1 MLRRGSRS
9 IRSVWR
15 RQEWTSCLA
24 AGTMSSLVI
33 SSDHLVLL
41 ALRSVCRGIRD
52 ERGVAAITRLVTRYA
67 IFGAAAAFL
76 GCEGRRTVTGTAEP
90 IGLTVRVNVGPALAP
105 AAQAL
110 GWSGAAVPG
119 ATVVAQLTSD
129 NLGQLAAD
137 TVVTDA
143 SGVSRFGNLLAG
155 SYTFQVS
162 RPLTADE
169 QTRAGGAL
177 GSVYALAGVG
187 TIVLTP
193 SGADTLDVELNGVGA
208 GTLAFSEIFQTEPL
222 LTSIGEV
229 YMWGAYL
236 KIYNNADTTIQL
248 AGKLFISAVP
258 GNTLGGPFTCS
269 SFAAIEH
276 DGLGLWAQY
285 IFRFPDTAQPLAPGT
300 GALIA
305 TDAIDHTQIKNA
317 AGFFDLSRAEF
328 EFKGTQD
335 AHNPLAQGMLD
346 VGPQPFDGGHGW
358 VSNGDRQVIALV
370 EPLDLTLL
378 VSHFDPVYGGGQ
390 IFLRIPT
397 EALLDVVQWK
407 PIFPPSPYLGTDCP
421 SSVVASIDAAEARN
435 VVTFYDTLT
444 MHRRVSRTLTTGRVI
459 IQQSHNSAADW
470 YAAPGTPYKMP

>member
-1 MLRRGSRS
+1 MLRRASRS
-9 IRSVWR
+9 IR
-15 RQEWTSCLA
+15 
-24 AGTMSSLVI
+24 
-33 SSDHLVLL
+33 
-41 ALRSVCRGIRD
+41 
-52 ERGVAAITRLVTRYA
+52 YA
-67 IFGAAAAFL
+67 ILGGAAALL
-76 GCEGRRTVTGTAEP
+76 GCDGRRTVTGTAEP
-90 IGLTVRVNVGPALAP
+90 IGLTVRVHVGAALAP

-119 ATVVAQLTSD
+119 ATVVAQFASD
-129 NLGQLAAD
+129 NSGQPAAD
-137 TVVTDA
+137 TLLTDS

-155 SYTFQVS
+155 NYAFQVS
-162 RPLTADE
+162 RPLTPDE
-169 QTRAGGAL
+169 QSRAGSAL
-177 GSVYALAGVG
+177 GSVYALAGVAA
-187 TIVLTP
+187 IVLSP
-193 SGADTLDVELNGVGA
+193 SGADTLDVVLNGVGA

-236 KIYNNADTTIQL
+236 KVYNNADTTIQL

-258 GNTLGGPFTCS
+258 ENEIIAGGPFTCS

-276 DGLGLWAQY
+276 DPAGLWAQF

-317 AGFFDLSRAEF
+317 AGFFDLSRADF
-328 EFKGTQD
+328 EFKGDQD

-346 VGPQPFDGGHGW
+346 IGPRRFDGGHGW
-358 VSNGDRQVIALV
+358 VSNGSSQVLALV

-378 VSHFDPVYGGGQ
+378 ASHFDPVFGGGQ
-390 IFLRIPT
+390 TLLRIPT
-397 EALLDVVQWK
+397 EALLDVVQWR
-407 PIFPPSPYLGTDCP
+407 PIFPPGPYLGTFCP
-421 SSVVASIDAAEARN
+421 SAVVTSIDASEATA

-459 IQQSHNSAADW
+459 LQQSHNSAADW
-470 YAAPGTPYKMP
+470 YAAPGTPYKVP